1 MAEQM
6 TYWTTLWVDSMDRH
20 AWQERAKEAL
30 ALDGVEEIQID
41 SQSGQVR
48 VRYDFKQITPFHLHT
63 HLRAA
68 GL

>member
-1 MAEQM
+1 MAEQK
-6 TYWTTLWVDSMDRH
+6 THWTTLWVDSMDRRE
-20 AWQERAKEAL
+20 WQERAKEAL

-48 VRYDFKQITPFHLHT
+48 VRYDFKQITPFHLHA

>member
-1 MAEQM
+1 MAEQT
-6 TYWTTLWVDSMDRH
+6 TYWTTLWVDSLDRYD
-20 AWQERAKEAL
+20 WQKRAKEAL

-41 SQSGQVR
+41 PDSGRVK
-48 VRYDFKQITPFHLHT
+48 VRYDFKQVTPFHLHA